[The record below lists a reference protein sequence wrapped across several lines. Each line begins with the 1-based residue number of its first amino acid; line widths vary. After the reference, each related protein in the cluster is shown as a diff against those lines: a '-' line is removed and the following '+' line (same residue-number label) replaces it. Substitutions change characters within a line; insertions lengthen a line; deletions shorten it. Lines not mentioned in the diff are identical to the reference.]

1 MSHIYY
7 LSDEDLLRY
16 HPALRNGTMTDAL
29 IEREEARYTR
39 LADKSCPANVIT
51 LGPNNGPNEC
61 RKRTPWTPTQFA
73 NLLREHITSSLLPR
87 LKKTKKKRRVVHSDS
102 DSDDAADSPPR
113 RRVRPSS
120 FVDDEASDGGEEG
133 EEEEEDQDDADE
145 NGNLAGFVVPD
156 HSSSSASTSHSTPSS
171 HRSAASVSSPAVEVT
186 GMRSRAERDAEGMAN
201 AIDLVT
207 PPHA

>member
-1 MSHIYY
+1 MMTHIYY

-16 HPALRNGTMTDAL
+16 HPALRNGTVSEAM
-29 IEREEARYTR
+29 ISREVDRYTH
-39 LADKSCPANVIT
+39 LAESCRADVIT

-87 LKKTKKKRRVVHSDS
+87 LKKKSRKRRVVHSDS
-102 DSDDAADSPPR
+102 DDSPPR
-113 RRVRPSS
+113 PTRGSS
-120 FVDDEASDGGEEG
+120 FVDDEASDGGAGG
-133 EEEEEDQDDADE
+133 EEEEEDDDADQD
-145 NGNLAGFVVPD
+145 GNLAGFVVPD

>member
-16 HPALRNGTMTDAL
+16 HPALRNGTMTDAI

-39 LADKSCPANVIT
+39 LADKSCPANVIA
-51 LGPNNGPNEC
+51 LGPKDDPNEC
-61 RKRTPWTPTQFA
+61 HTRNHSPWTPSQFA
-73 NLLREHITSSLLPR
+73 ALLREHITSSLLPR
-87 LKKTKKKRRVVHSDS
+87 LKKTKKKRRVLHSDS
-102 DSDDAADSPPR
+102 DGSPSPPR
-113 RRVRPSS
+113 RLVRPSS
-120 FVDDEASDGGEEG
+120 FVDDEASDGGAGG
-133 EEEEEDQDDADE
+133 EEEEEDDDADQD
-145 NGNLAGFVVPD
+145 GNLAGFVVPD

-201 AIDLVT
+201 AINLVT